1 LRPVA
6 LLWAVAILASA
17 CGSRVAEAP
26 SASSPSPTP
35 TATPAASPSPS
46 AKSAAFPDLPF
57 IVGTNAGDLFFQ
69 LANGQPAG
77 RKVHACDGAI
87 QHLVAY
93 GRQALFLC
101 GAPNAIPTLSLY
113 DDDAGTVTAIAKTEN
128 ATFALTDT
136 GQVVYVTVGKTV
148 PSAPISMTKL
158 MVFDLRTGATTT
170 VDERFGV
177 AFELRLTG
185 EGVMVWRPKN
195 SLSFVRPDDEAGTWI
210 LHGTAL
216 TKLSQF
222 RLIDGGKGRDL
233 LESEPIDPGTG
244 YATSSFCCT
253 YAISKTTAERR
264 LTPPDVQN
272 EKGLALLEDGRMVT
286 WRPDDGEYAGSVVI
300 YNGTT
305 VERMDRGRLGTF
317 HSMRSGDWIVAQE
330 AAPTSALH
338 AYRIS
343 DGAFATMPS
352 GGFSTFAFLGP
363 KK

>member
-1 LRPVA
+1 
-6 LLWAVAILASA
+6 VAILASA
-17 CGSRVAEAP
+17 CGSQVAEAP
-26 SASSPSPTP
+26 SASSSATASPTP
-35 TATPAASPSPS
+35 TTTPAASPSPS

-101 GAPNAIPTLSLY
+101 GAPNAIPTLYLY
-113 DDDAGTVTAIAKTEN
+113 DDDAGTVTVIAKTEN

-136 GQVVYVTVGKTV
+136 GQVVYVTLGKTE

-158 MVFDLRTGATTT
+158 MLFDLRTGATST
-170 VDERFGV
+170 VDERYGV

-185 EGVMVWRPKN
+185 EGVLVWRPKN
-195 SLSFVRPDDEAGTWI
+195 SLSFVRPDAEAGSWI

-216 TKLSQF
+216 AKLSQF

-233 LESEPIDPGTG
+233 LESEPVDPSTG
-244 YATSSFCCT
+244 YATNSLCCT
-253 YAISKTTAERR
+253 YTLWKTASEQR

-286 WRPDDGEYAGSVVI
+286 WRPEPSEFDGSIVI
-300 YNGTT
+300 YDPTG
-305 VERMDRGRLGTF
+305 RLQRIDRGRFSSFLTQ
-317 HSMRSGDWIVAQE
+317 RSGDWLVGE
-330 AAPTSALH
+330 DLSSRPVSLR

-343 DGAFATMPS
+343 DGAFAGVEGVGIS
-352 GGFSTFAFLGP
+352 AFAFLGP